1 MQVLLLGY
9 SSIARRRVL
18 PTLAAMGV
26 QHIEIATRSAAPEEM
41 PPGRSGTR
49 IFRDYAEALRQSEA
63 ELVYISVV
71 NSLHAELAAMAL
83 ETGHHVVIDKPATT
97 DLSTARH
104 LIQLAQS
111 QDRLLAEATVYGYHP
126 QIAVA
131 RQLFEEVG
139 SQPTQLVAAFSFPP
153 LEPENFRND
162 ADLGGG
168 ALLDL
173 GPYAVT
179 PGRLFFGDAPHEV
192 ICRSFTPSSSQVE
205 NAFSV
210 LATYPGGRSLVGHFG
225 MTTGYINRLTV
236 LGPDTTV
243 TLDRV
248 FSPPS
253 DRVCQL
259 RVNQHNQHRTVDVPA
274 ADNFALF
281 LQAVLDAI
289 ERGDTESFAA
299 TLLADAV
306 ALDQLQS

>member
-126 QIAVA
+126 QIAV
-131 RQLFEEVG
+131 
-139 SQPTQLVAAFSFPP
+139 
-153 LEPENFRND
+153 EPENFRND